1 VKCTC
6 CKNKEVPY
14 LPCTGRVTPRRHCR
28 IDSRETKAAASNR
41 KPSRVDYIPFDYGFE
56 DSTWSNRF
64 EEYSFHIRFSLIVF
78 SKLSSKFHEQRSQQ
92 KSCVG
97 TNPTCSLNVTKIQTS
112 VDRNVYETFENVQIF
127 RETFEIV
134 RKITI
139 WENVQCFYHAQVS
152 CRLEEFGKL
161 TQK

>member
-1 VKCTC
+1 MV
-6 CKNKEVPY
+6 
-14 LPCTGRVTPRRHCR
+14 LR
-28 IDSRETKAAASNR
+28 
-41 KPSRVDYIPFDYGFE
+41 
-56 DSTWSNRF
+56 SNRF

-97 TNPTCSLNVTKIQTS
+97 TNPTCSLNVTKIKTS

-127 RETFEIV
+127 CETFEIV

-161 TQK
+161 TRTTKEKNVNRDEEFASVFCGTTQTP